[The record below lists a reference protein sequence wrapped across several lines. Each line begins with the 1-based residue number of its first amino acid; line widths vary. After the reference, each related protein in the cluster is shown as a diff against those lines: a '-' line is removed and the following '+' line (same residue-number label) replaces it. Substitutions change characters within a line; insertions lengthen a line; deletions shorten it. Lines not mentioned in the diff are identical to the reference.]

1 MWEKHSLKAPC
12 PGVFLTDSPIWLVLF
27 GRQSA
32 AGGVV
37 DTPAG
42 PILTGAINK
51 IRQAH
56 PEIGEQW

>member
-1 MWEKHSLKAPC
+1 VGETFVESSLPW
-12 PGVFLTDSPIWLVLF
+12 GFSDRFTDLARTF